1 MIMDRKGRCDR
12 LVAGA
17 NLGETRLPFALVGE
31 GEADTMALRRNLLRE
46 PISRRQL
53 LRMGAGLASGALA
66 GSGAASLAHSGEG
79 RQASTRGY
87 ARVIRHVNTS
97 ERKVCLSFD
106 DMWSEVYALRI
117 GRAFHEQEMPL
128 TLFPAGLA
136 VRNNNRRPLAGHEN
150 LYARL
155 RDMGHEFGCHL
166 HTHRDIRDFSL
177 QQLIDEELEPSLAV
191 LRQALGP
198 RFMPVGIRPPYG
210 VVTEALLELS
220 ARYGIPLILWGLDS
234 QDSICTWRCQ
244 GRCPQESSASEKI
257 YESIWHQDLE
267 DELCAKSRCVERC
280 VDSILDSYNSY
291 MRPGTIILHHVLEA
305 SYLAIRRIVAFM
317 SDWNL
322 RPVTLS
328 ELLRHASV

>member
-1 MIMDRKGRCDR
+1 MARKQD
-12 LVAGA
+12 V
-17 NLGETRLPFALVGE
+17 E
-31 GEADTMALRRNLLRE
+31 RE

-53 LRMGAGLASGALA
+53 LRMGAGLASGAFA
-66 GSGAASLAHSGEG
+66 GTGAAAWAHSGEG
-79 RQASTRGY
+79 KQASTAGH

-97 ERKVCLSFD
+97 ARKVCLSFD

-117 GRAFHEQEMPL
+117 CRAFHEQEMPL

-136 VRNNNRRPLAGHEN
+136 VRNNNRRPQAGHEN

-166 HTHRDIRDFSL
+166 HTHRDIRGFSL

-191 LRQALGP
+191 MRQALGP
-198 RFMPVGIRPPYG
+198 RFVPVGIRPPYG
-210 VVTEALLELS
+210 IVTEALMELS
-220 ARYGIPLILWGLDS
+220 AKYGIPLILWGLDS

-244 GRCPQESSASEKI
+244 GRCPEETFDSEEI
-257 YESIWHQDLE
+257 YASIWEQDTE
-267 DELCAKSRCVERC
+267 DKLCAKSRCVERC
-280 VDSILDSYNSY
+280 VDNILESYNAY

-322 RPVTLS
+322 TPVTLS
-328 ELLRHASV
+328 ELLRHGSV